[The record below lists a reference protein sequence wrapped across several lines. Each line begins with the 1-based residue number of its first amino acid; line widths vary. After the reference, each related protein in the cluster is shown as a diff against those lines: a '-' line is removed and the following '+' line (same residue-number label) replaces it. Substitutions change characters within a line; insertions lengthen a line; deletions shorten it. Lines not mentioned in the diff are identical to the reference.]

1 MRYNFIQAST
11 DTLEILLTMM
21 KEFYEFEQLNFNEPK
36 LRDTVALLNDNQ
48 SLGRIYLIKCDDEYV
63 GYSVLTFGFSLEY
76 FGRNALID
84 ELYIRADYRG
94 KGIGSRYLK
103 FIENICKD
111 ENIFALHLEVSK
123 INTKAQELYRRMG
136 YKDHNRY
143 LLTKWLQ

>member
-1 MRYNFIQAST
+1 
-11 DTLEILLTMM
+11 
-21 KEFYEFEQLNFNEPK
+21 
-36 LRDTVALLNDNQ
+36 
-48 SLGRIYLIKCDDEYV
+48 LGRIYSIKCDDEYV

-76 FGRNALID
+76 FGRDALID